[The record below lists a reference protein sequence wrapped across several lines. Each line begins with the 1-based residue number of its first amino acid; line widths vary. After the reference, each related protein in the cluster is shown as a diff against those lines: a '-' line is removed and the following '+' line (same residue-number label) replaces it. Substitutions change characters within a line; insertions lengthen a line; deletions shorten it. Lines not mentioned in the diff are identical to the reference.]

1 MKVEGIIGIAALAAI
16 GLTNSN
22 NTNDDNKSNTR
33 GNKRNSV
40 DLYSDKNNQYEMN
53 YDRKGNPIFY
63 HFEESEGIVINLKN
77 DENGYPILYD
87 KDGKIVE
94 YRKNINEKEEK
105 EEDKD
110 KEVNSYKIKEIKIK
124 NGDWNKSTVKIER
137 RVKSSKD
144 WVGLYWK
151 GEKPGDILAIKYG
164 YVNDDGVATLNQGDS
179 RLGNYQKAMSKE
191 YTVYLFQN
199 DTYTVLAAETL
210 YIKEN

>member
-1 MKVEGIIGIAALAAI
+1 
-16 GLTNSN
+16 
-22 NTNDDNKSNTR
+22 
-33 GNKRNSV
+33 
-40 DLYSDKNNQYEMN
+40 MN

-124 NGDWNKSTVKIER
+124 NGDWNKSTVKIEKKSKR
-137 RVKSSKD
+137 ALKIGWVYIGKVKNLVIFLHKI
-144 WVGLYWK
+144 WLC
-151 GEKPGDILAIKYG
+151 
-164 YVNDDGVATLNQGDS
+164 
-179 RLGNYQKAMSKE
+179 
-191 YTVYLFQN
+191 
-199 DTYTVLAAETL
+199 
-210 YIKEN
+210 